1 MSISKIRL
9 TALTVLTALTA
20 IAFLALPV
28 PAQEP
33 GGGAQTVAAEPAKV
47 ALPAPAQGQ
56 SVGAQTAA
64 AEPAKAAP
72 AQGQT
77 GEGGGLPPPQGGL
90 FGGNFLFIMAA
101 MFAIIYFFMIRPE
114 QRKQKERQKMLSA
127 LKKGDR
133 VLTIGGL
140 VGVITV
146 VKDST
151 YIVKSGEGAVFEV
164 TKSAISSQI
173 NDAKESR
180 EALTAETSTPD
191 AKENK

>member
-1 MSISKIRL
+1 MSISKIK
-9 TALTVLTALTA
+9 TTVLTTLTLTA
-20 IAFLALPV
+20 TAVAFLALPV
-28 PAQEP
+28 FAQD
-33 GGGAQTVAAEPAKV
+33 GGDGSGP
-47 ALPAPAQGQ
+47 
-56 SVGAQTAA
+56 
-64 AEPAKAAP
+64 
-72 AQGQT
+72 
-77 GEGGGLPPPQGGL
+77 PPPQGL

-114 QRKQKERQKMLSA
+114 QKKQKERQKMLSA

-140 VGVITV
+140 VGVITA

-151 YIVKSGEGAVFEV
+151 YIVKSGEGAVLEV

-180 EALTAETSTPD
+180 EALTAEAPTPD
-191 AKENK
+191 AKEN

>member
-1 MSISKIRL
+1 MPVSKIKSTVM
-9 TALTVLTALTA
+9 TALTLLTAA
-20 IAFLALPV
+20 AFLALPV
-28 PAQEP
+28 FAQD
-33 GGGAQTVAAEPAKV
+33 GG
-47 ALPAPAQGQ
+47 
-56 SVGAQTAA
+56 
-64 AEPAKAAP
+64 
-72 AQGQT
+72 
-77 GEGGGLPPPQGGL
+77 GEGGGPSQPQGGL

-151 YIVKSGEGAVFEV
+151 YVVKSGEGAAFEI

-180 EALTAETSTPD
+180 EVLTAETPTPD

>member
-1 MSISKIRL
+1 MSISKIKSTAL
-9 TALTVLTALTA
+9 TALTSTAAA
-20 IAFLALPV
+20 IALIALPV
-28 PAQEP
+28 FALD
-33 GGGAQTVAAEPAKV
+33 GGG
-47 ALPAPAQGQ
+47 
-56 SVGAQTAA
+56 
-64 AEPAKAAP
+64 
-72 AQGQT
+72 
-77 GEGGGLPPPQGGL
+77 GEGGGPPPPQGL

-114 QRKQKERQKMLSA
+114 QKKQKERQKMLSA

-140 VGVITV
+140 VGVITT

-151 YIVKSGEGAVFEV
+151 YFVKSGEGAVLEV

-180 EALTAETSTPD
+180 EALTAETPTPD
-191 AKENK
+191 AKESK

>member
-1 MSISKIRL
+1 MSISKIRSTVS
-9 TALTVLTALTA
+9 TALTLTAAA
-20 IAFLALPV
+20 IAVLALPV
-28 PAQEP
+28 LAQD
-33 GGGAQTVAAEPAKV
+33 GGGS
-47 ALPAPAQGQ
+47 G
-56 SVGAQTAA
+56 G
-64 AEPAKAAP
+64 
-72 AQGQT
+72 G
-77 GEGGGLPPPQGGL
+77 GDGGLPPPQGGL

-127 LKKGDR
+127 LKKGDK

-140 VGVITV
+140 VGVITA
-146 VKDST
+146 VKDTT
-151 YIVKSGEGAVFEV
+151 YIVKSGEGAVFEI

-180 EALTAETSTPD
+180 EALTAETPTPD

>member
-1 MSISKIRL
+1 MSIPKFKSKAESA
-9 TALTVLTALTA
+9 ALTVLTALTTTA
-20 IAFLALPV
+20 LLALPV
-28 PAQEP
+28 FAQD
-33 GGGAQTVAAEPAKV
+33 GGSGGAGSP
-47 ALPAPAQGQ
+47 
-56 SVGAQTAA
+56 
-64 AEPAKAAP
+64 
-72 AQGQT
+72 
-77 GEGGGLPPPQGGL
+77 PPPQGL

-114 QRKQKERQKMLSA
+114 QKKQKERQKMLSA
-127 LKKGDR
+127 LKKGDK

-151 YIVKSGEGAVFEV
+151 YHVKSGEGAVLEV

-180 EALTAETSTPD
+180 EVLTAETPTPD
-191 AKENK
+191 AKESK